1 METSIL
7 NSIKLLLGLTAEYT
21 PFDQQLIMHINSVFY
36 VLNQLG
42 VGPDAPFTISSAED
56 RWDDFKLEG
65 DIEAVK
71 EYIFCK
77 VRLIFDPPG
86 NSFVVEAFNK
96 RIEEL
101 EWRMNVREDD
111 T

>member
-1 METSIL
+1 M
-7 NSIKLLLGLTAEYT
+7 SIKQMLGLEADYT
-21 PFDQQLIMHINSVFY
+21 PFDQQLIMHINSVFSI
-36 VLNQLG
+36 LNQLG
-42 VGPDAPFTISSAED
+42 VGTDDPFMITSADET
-56 RWDDFKLEG
+56 WTDFCTEG

-71 EYIFCK
+71 EYIYCK

-101 EWRMNVREDD
+101 EWRMNVKEDH